1 MEIAIVTLF
10 PEIFNALH
18 YGIPDRAQKKG
29 IIKLSFWNPRDYATD
44 THKTVDD
51 RPYGGGPGMV
61 MKVEPLR
68 TTIHAAK
75 KTLAPDVKVSY
86 LSPQGKRLT
95 QTDIQKLAERPQ
107 LLLVAGRYEG
117 VDERLR
123 QTEFDE
129 EWSIGDFVLS
139 GGEIPAMCL
148 IDAVTR
154 LIPGSLGDAE
164 SATQDSFTA
173 GLLDFP
179 HYTRPENILNQPV
192 PPVLL
197 SGDHEAIRRWRLK
210 QSLGQTWL
218 LRPDLLQ
225 NYAFTAEESQLLEE
239 FIQENEAKAKKNR

>member
-1 MEIAIVTLF
+1 
-10 PEIFNALH
+10 
-18 YGIPDRAQKKG
+18 
-29 IIKLSFWNPRDYATD
+29 
-44 THKTVDD
+44 
-51 RPYGGGPGMV
+51 
-61 MKVEPLR
+61 
-68 TTIHAAK
+68 
-75 KTLAPDVKVSY
+75 LAPDVKVSY
-86 LSPQGKRLT
+86 LSPQGKPLT
-95 QTDIQKLAERPQ
+95 QAHIQELANRPQ

-154 LIPGSLGDAE
+154 LLPGSLGDAD
-164 SATQDSFTA
+164 SAAQDSFSA

-179 HYTRPENILNQPV
+179 HYTRPENILDLAV

-218 LRPDLLQ
+218 LRPDLLE
-225 NYAFTAEESQLLEE
+225 NRALTPEESQLLEE
-239 FIQENEAKAKKNR
+239 FIQENEEKAKKNR